1 MYLHEL
7 GDEAVSY
14 TKEDMIAGRHTAD
27 VNVDSPPS
35 ATEPELAAGATAP
48 AAAWY
53 GRRSCVGRLLAV
65 GVMAFWW

>member
-27 VNVDSPPS
+27 VNVDSP
-35 ATEPELAAGATAP
+35 TTMAAEVEP
-48 AAAWY
+48 AAVATPTPAWY
-53 GRRSCVGRLLAV
+53 AQLG
-65 GVMAFWW
+65 